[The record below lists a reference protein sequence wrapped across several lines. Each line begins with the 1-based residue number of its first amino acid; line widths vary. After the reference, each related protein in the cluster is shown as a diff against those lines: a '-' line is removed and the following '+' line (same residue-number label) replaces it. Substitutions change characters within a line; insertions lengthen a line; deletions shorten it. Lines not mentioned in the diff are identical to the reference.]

1 MTTADRKTIGGRRAA
16 RPVSVAARLAG
27 LALDFMPGVFA
38 LLAFAAGAVMLAAS
52 ATPEIGARLGP
63 VARYAPVLVIELSH
77 FLASVVGF
85 LLLVVAS
92 GLWRRQRGAFWIALM
107 LLAGGVVFSLLRRSP
122 IIEPVLLT
130 AVAAALLPCRR
141 AFRRR
146 SRLTAGAIGPA
157 WLAAIVV
164 TVGAAAWLGFFAY
177 RDVPYTDDLWWT
189 FLRDAD
195 AARFLRAEAALA
207 LLTLLLGIGVLFSR
221 PPARWRGRASDQDI
235 AQAAAI
241 LETAEDAP
249 TKAALVLV
257 GDKDLIFSP
266 SGRSFLMFR
275 VRGGHFVGLE
285 GPVGDPAERRQL
297 LWSFLE
303 LADREGR
310 SAVLYGFGD
319 ERLPDI
325 ASLGMTVRKVGETAS
340 VDVTAF
346 NLSGRARQDLR
357 TARNRAERE
366 GFRFE
371 LLPQGAARAR
381 AGDLRRVSDA
391 WLRGQKGGEK
401 GFSMGRFDLDYLDRT
416 VLGMVHGSDGL
427 VAFVNLMVNRTRGE
441 IAIDLMR
448 HVEVGSFVMDYL
460 FTETLLWAQREGF
473 ARLDLGATP
482 LAGLDDHDLAPL
494 FTRLGDLVFDEGGP
508 LYAFQGLRAYK
519 AKFSP
524 IWRPR
529 YIAATPG
536 VPMVSA
542 LLDVALLT
550 SGGWRGA
557 LGLRGRPKA

>member
-1 MTTADRKTIGGRRAA
+1 MITADEKATRWAMPA
-16 RPVSVAARLAG
+16 VPVSLAARLAG

-52 ATPEIGARLGP
+52 ATPEIGARLEP

-85 LLLVVAS
+85 LLLVIAS
-92 GLWRRQRGAFWIALM
+92 GLWRRQRGAFWIALA

-122 IIEPVLLT
+122 VIEPVLLVV
-130 AVAAALLPCRR
+130 VAAALLPCRR

-146 SRLTAGAIGPA
+146 SRLTAGAINPV

-177 RDVPYTDDLWWT
+177 RDIPYTDELWWT

-207 LLTLLLGIGVLFSR
+207 LLTLLLGVGVLFSR
-221 PPARWRGRASDQDI
+221 PPARWRGRASAEDI
-235 AQAAAI
+235 ARAAAI
-241 LETAEDAP
+241 LETAQDAP
-249 TKAALVLV
+249 TNAALVLV
-257 GDKDLIFSP
+257 GDKDLLFSA

-275 VRGGHFVGLE
+275 ARGSHFVGLE
-285 GPVGDPAERRQL
+285 GPAGDPSERREL
-297 LWSFLE
+297 LWAFLE

-310 SAVLYGFGD
+310 GAVLYGFGD
-319 ERLPDI
+319 ELLPDI

-340 VDVTAF
+340 VELAGF
-346 NLSGRARQDLR
+346 SLSGRARQDLR

-366 GFRFE
+366 AFRFE
-371 LLPQGAARAR
+371 LMPPGAARAH
-381 AGDLRRVSDA
+381 ADELRRVSDA

-416 VLGMVHGSDGL
+416 ALAVVRGPDGL
-427 VAFVNLMVNRTRGE
+427 VAFVNLMVNGSRGE
-441 IAIDLMR
+441 VAVDLMR
-448 HVEVGSFVMDYL
+448 HVEVGGSVMDYL
-460 FTETLLWAQREGF
+460 FTETLLWAQQQGF
-473 ARLDLGATP
+473 SRFDLGPTP
-482 LAGLDDHDLAPL
+482 LAGLDDHGLAPL

-524 IWRPR
+524 SWRAR
-529 YIAATPG
+529 YIAATSG

-550 SGGWRGA
+550 SGGWRGF
-557 LGLRGRPKA
+557 LGLRGRPQA